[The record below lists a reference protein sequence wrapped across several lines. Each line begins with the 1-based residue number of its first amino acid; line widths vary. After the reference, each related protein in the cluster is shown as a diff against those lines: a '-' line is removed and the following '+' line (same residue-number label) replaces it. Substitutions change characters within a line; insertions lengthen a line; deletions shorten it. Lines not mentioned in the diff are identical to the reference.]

1 MSDAKYSALFDAL
14 KKEIL
19 SGKYASNEPFPSVRG
34 LIRRFGLSDRTVR
47 HALDELFAQGLIS
60 REQGRGTFVTRRGS
74 MRKIGLVVPG
84 TVYAEFFQPIVGE
97 ISRLA
102 QKNGYTLL
110 FGNITSAS
118 PKRRAAQAKAFA
130 KQLVKEGVAG
140 VIFQPLEFLAEAPRL
155 NAAITAIFDKAGVPL
170 VLIDYDIVPP
180 PGRSGYDL
188 VGINNHEAGF
198 RLANHLL
205 SAGAKRIHFMMR
217 PDCAWSVHSRMNGV
231 ATAMAG
237 AGKTGFRTLIA
248 EADDLNALRRHLR
261 RGRPD
266 AFVCAND
273 TTAAKFKLTLERAGL
288 RVPADVMLAGFDDI
302 QLASLMTPPLTTI
315 HQPCA
320 EIGAAAF
327 ETLFG
332 RIDNPSAPAREIY
345 LPAPLVIRESAKRK
359 E

>member
-60 REQGRGTFVTRRGS
+60 RKQGRGTFVTRRGS

-140 VIFQPLEFLAEAPRL
+140 VIFQPLEFLVEAPRL